1 MTDSI
6 SYSQFR
12 KDPRA
17 SWTIRLSRN
26 LQYQLFKFGLWL
38 GDRLTLSQLQKIGR
52 GIGKLAYWLLS
63 KERGIA
69 RAQLER
75 VFPEV
80 SESTRSQWVHEC
92 FKHFGMLLMEFFA
105 LNHLMKHHQEHVN
118 VEGYPIVEQA
128 LAKGKG
134 VIFVGLHMGNWEML
148 LPFAAE
154 KGHYAALVTTNVPD
168 ERLNEL
174 IRQHR
179 QRG

>member
-52 GIGKLAYWLLS
+52 GIGNLSYWLLS

-69 RAQLER
+69 KVQLGR
-75 VFPEV
+75 VFPDV

-105 LNHLMKHHQEHVN
+105 LNHLMKNHQEHVN

-154 KGHYAALVTTNVPD
+154 KGHYAALVT
-168 ERLNEL
+168 
-174 IRQHR
+174 
-179 QRG
+179 

>member
-1 MTDSI
+1 MTDTI

-63 KERGIA
+63 KERGIV
-69 RAQLER
+69 RVQLER

-134 VIFVGLHMGNWEML
+134 
-148 LPFAAE
+148 
-154 KGHYAALVTTNVPD
+154 
-168 ERLNEL
+168 
-174 IRQHR
+174 
-179 QRG
+179 